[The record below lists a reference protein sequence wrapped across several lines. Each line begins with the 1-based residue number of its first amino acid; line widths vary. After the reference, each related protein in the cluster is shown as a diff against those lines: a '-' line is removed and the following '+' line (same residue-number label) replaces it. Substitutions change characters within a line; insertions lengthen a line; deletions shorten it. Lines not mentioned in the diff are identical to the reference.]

1 MTRKLKLSFAF
12 VVPIALGAISM
23 SVAMAAAKN
32 IHAAKADPTSYEIT
46 LDSNN
51 APAAL
56 TSTFQKTV
64 SATFTTARNSQIAF
78 NLTNAKALEGG
89 YAKLGN
95 YGSVYCIT
103 NDDHH
108 LSGVTSVKVTYTGGQ
123 LDLYSSGVASNHTD
137 GNSFITLETS
147 LTSGTAFNFTNPSNG
162 FVLRALE
169 AEVDIEEIKLTYSCS
184 ESDQAYTFNQ
194 TYYLDDFE
202 GYSATGKGYDGNN
215 GIGVSTGLRSQYYS
229 TYNGSGT
236 NPKNGSG
243 WQIMGSTDYLTLIND
258 SSKAHGGNKVA
269 LMKGGNGN
277 YFSYIQAK
285 HYFGI
290 PVAMGIGNKLSVWMK
305 GAYSATSM
313 ATQGTVDAQVSI
325 IAYYNRALN
334 TAGVNDCA
342 VATYTVK
349 AGTPWAEYTLDLD
362 SSRTVFGYGIHI
374 AKTASGTV
382 YVPVDY
388 VRIYGSVNPSV
399 NNWPVGNY
407 VANLSVAGY
416 SIPTMFAFSDV
427 RQAVAVKLANT
438 NDAGVTGYTYNTST
452 HQFTITT
459 DGSYNSM
466 TYGTI
471 TGTWDKANNR
481 LTNVG
486 LDGSISSYVSN
497 NGSITVP
504 IASAYLNC
512 DGDNTKLQSIFKRR
526 YSGTVDTGN
535 ADRLIAATWN
545 ANSGTNSMRV
555 RLHPDY
561 LTQVNLQND
570 IDLSCSNVG
579 FWVYSSATE
588 DKTIRMWTYTGAGL
602 TNNAEIGSVTAK
614 AGQWTFVCMGFNTK
628 PLQLKNFQIAFD
640 KWSSSIEVLIDDV
653 CLY

>member
-1 MTRKLKLSFAF
+1 MTRKQKLSFAF
-12 VVPIALGAISM
+12 VVPIAVGAIAF
-23 SVAMAAAKN
+23 SVAMTSVKAYQN
-32 IHAAKADPTSYEIT
+32 AKADPTSYEIT
-46 LDSNN
+46 LNGDN

-56 TSTFQKTV
+56 TSTFQKAV
-64 SATFTTARNSQIAF
+64 DASYTTAKGSQIAF
-78 NLTNAKALEGG
+78 NLTNAKALSGG

-95 YGSVYCIT
+95 YGSLYCIT

-108 LSGVTSVKVTYTGGQ
+108 LSGITSVKVTYSGGD
-123 LDLYSSGVASNHTD
+123 LDLYTSGVGTNHTD
-137 GNSFITLETS
+137 GASYVTLEQGA
-147 LTSGTAFNFTNPSNG
+147 TSGTAINLANPANG

-184 ESDQAYTFNQ
+184 ESDQAYTFDQ
-194 TYYLDDFE
+194 TYYLDNFE
-202 GYSATGKGYDGNN
+202 SYSATGKGYDGNN

-236 NPKNGSG
+236 NPKNGNG

-258 SSKAHGGNKVA
+258 SSKAHGGNKCA

-285 HYFGI
+285 HFFGI
-290 PVAMGIGNKLSVWMK
+290 PVAMGVGNKLSVWMK

-313 ATQGTVDAQVSI
+313 ASQGSVDAQVTI
-325 IAYYNRALN
+325 IAYYNRALK
-334 TAGVNDCA
+334 TDGVNSCA
-342 VATYTVK
+342 TATYTVK
-349 AGTPWAEYTLDLD
+349 AGTPWSEYTVDLD
-362 SSRTVFGYGIHI
+362 SSKTVFAYGIHI
-374 AKTASGTV
+374 AKTATGTV
-382 YVPVDY
+382 YVPVDD
-388 VRIYGSVNPSV
+388 VRIFGSNNPSV

-486 LDGSISSYVSN
+486 LDGTISSYVSN

-512 DGDNTKLQSIFKRR
+512 DGDNTKLQAIFKRR
-526 YSGTVDTGN
+526 YSGTVDTTN

-579 FWVYSSATE
+579 FWVYSSASE
-588 DKTIRMWTYTGAGL
+588 DMTIRMWTYTGANL
-602 TNNAEIGSVTAK
+602 QNNAEIGSVTAK